1 MVNLKPVNL
10 DPRYTWMNG
19 ELVPWNDSRIHV
31 NTDAVLRGASVF
43 EGIRAYRS
51 VAGDELNLFRVMDH
65 LRRMFKVSMRVLR
78 MSLQYSPDDLAR
90 AVIELLR
97 ANEIHQDAHVRVVA
111 YFDEPELSGGPDT
124 TGAFILAFPRPQ
136 SAKLKIGMRSTVSA
150 WRRLSDT
157 SMSPRV
163 KASGNYLNGR
173 LAVMDAK
180 LKGFDTPVLLNE
192 VGKVSEGPGQNLFL
206 VRDGTLITPRITD
219 AILEGVTRQTVIG
232 LAGELDVPVE
242 EREVDPTELYVADE
256 LFFVGTLI
264 EIQPIT
270 EIDFYTV
277 GQGSIGPLTERL
289 QRTYLAM
296 VRGSHPCPPQW
307 LTPVHSLAA
316 ATFTT

>member
-51 VAGDELNLFRVMDH
+51 VGGDELNLFRVMDH

-124 TGAFILAFPRPQ
+124 TGAF
-136 SAKLKIGMRSTVSA
+136 
-150 WRRLSDT
+150 
-157 SMSPRV
+157 
-163 KASGNYLNGR
+163 
-173 LAVMDAK
+173 
-180 LKGFDTPVLLNE
+180 
-192 VGKVSEGPGQNLFL
+192 
-206 VRDGTLITPRITD
+206 
-219 AILEGVTRQTVIG
+219 
-232 LAGELDVPVE
+232 
-242 EREVDPTELYVADE
+242 
-256 LFFVGTLI
+256 
-264 EIQPIT
+264 
-270 EIDFYTV
+270 
-277 GQGSIGPLTERL
+277 
-289 QRTYLAM
+289 
-296 VRGSHPCPPQW
+296 
-307 LTPVHSLAA
+307 
-316 ATFTT
+316 